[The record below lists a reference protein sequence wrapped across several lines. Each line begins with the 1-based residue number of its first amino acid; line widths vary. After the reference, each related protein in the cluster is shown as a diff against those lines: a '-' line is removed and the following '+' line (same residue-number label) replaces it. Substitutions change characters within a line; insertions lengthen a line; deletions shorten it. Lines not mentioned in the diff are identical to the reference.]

1 MEKLSISEYI
11 ENDHDRLNSLL
22 DQYFNQRDSDLK
34 RAINSFLIFKSYLLR
49 HIEREERILFPLYEQ
64 KTGKNDG
71 PTASMRLEHQKAY
84 LLLEKLQSKIQAHK
98 FGNNQEEQTLLIQM
112 GQHQLKEENAI
123 YPVLDQL
130 LNDEEKLQVFKTIQ
144 NNPGIGIDQ
153 CALESQCESSFPL
166 ILPGK

>member
-1 MEKLSISEYI
+1 
-11 ENDHDRLNSLL
+11 
-22 DQYFNQRDSDLK
+22 
-34 RAINSFLIFKSYLLR
+34 
-49 HIEREERILFPLYEQ
+49 
-64 KTGKNDG
+64 
-71 PTASMRLEHQKAY
+71 
-84 LLLEKLQSKIQAHK
+84 LEKLQSKIQAHK

-112 GQHQLKEENAI
+112 GQHQLKEETAI

-153 CALESQCESSFPL
+153 CASESQCESSFPL